1 MGGFQDAKRAAR
13 RRVHDT
19 FSVPATYFPSDAID
33 GVDCTVRVLDVQLTT
48 GDIDNMG
55 WARKWASN
63 PNIVF
68 LASEV
73 SPKRRGRVVVYS
85 DATRATAEAEFIVEA
100 VQPVYGDTVTAETIR
115 K

>member
-1 MGGFQDAKRAAR
+1 MGFQDAKRAAR

-19 FSVPATYFPSDAID
+19 FAVPASYFAHDAID

-48 GDIDNMG
+48 GDVDNMG

-68 LASEV
+68 LSAEV
-73 SPKRRGRVVVYS
+73 VPKRRGRVVVYS
-85 DATRATAEAEFIVEA
+85 DATRATAEAEFLVEA
-100 VQPVYGDTVTAETIR
+100 VQPIYGDTVTAECIR